1 MQKMTVFLLG
11 AFGLFMDI
19 LVASPTV
26 EIKNVSQRW
35 PWNNKIDITYKVSGG
50 QDVSKGAAGF
60 RKLIF
65 TATID
70 GVEYT
75 IDGVHDVG
83 ANASDG
89 EHTVTW
95 TSAPSGAR
103 TKNCSMRAALYPASA
118 PSGDDY
124 MIVNLET
131 KKVSFEGLLASQ
143 EDSNA
148 RYSDGWY
155 KTTNMVFRKVAA
167 GGTYPVGDTATGLSN
182 NSPTNWV
189 TDRTYYIGIYPVTQW
204 QYNKVY
210 GSNPS
215 RYQNEAAGNNC
226 NYRPVDYVTWNN
238 LRLETTRPDEEIP
251 AVDDNT
257 GTFIQRLNYI
267 TGNRYRI
274 DLPTELMWEIAAK
287 AGKATPYF
295 WGIDANLGSEYAVYG
310 VEMPVEVGSRK
321 ANAWGIY
328 DVVGNV
334 YEWCRDDVG
343 VEQLKNAPSPW
354 IAASTGAVNRRTRGG
369 RQFSEGWHQLLF
381 RTSYREQAASNKYAS
396 YLGFRLAWIVK

>member
-1 MQKMTVFLLG
+1 MQTPYR
-11 AFGLFMDI
+11 AI
-19 LVASPTV
+19 LVGAIAMSANILAASSSV

-35 PWNNKIDITYKVSGG
+35 PWNNKLDITYKVSGG
-50 QDVSKGAAGF
+50 QDVSKGPDGY
-60 RKLIF
+60 RRLVF
-65 TATID
+65 TAKID
-70 GVEYT
+70 NVEHV

-95 TSAPSGAR
+95 TAPSGLR
-103 TKNCSMRAALYPASA
+103 TQNCSMTAALYSSST

-124 MIVNLET
+124 MIVNL
-131 KKVSFEGLLASQ
+131 VSREVTFEGLLATQ

-167 GGTYPVGDTATGLSN
+167 GGTYPVGDKATDLTN
-182 NSPTNWV
+182 NNPTNWV

-204 QYNKVY
+204 QYHKVY

-215 RYQNEAAGNNC
+215 RFQTEVAGNNR

-251 AVDDNT
+251 AVDDNS

-267 TGNRYRI
+267 TGNRFRI

-295 WGIDANLGSEYAVYG
+295 WGDDVNVSSEYAVYG

-321 ANAWGIY
+321 ANGWGIY
-328 DVVGNV
+328 DVVGNL

-369 RQFSEGWHQLLF
+369 RQFSEAWHQLLF
-381 RTSYREQAASNKYAS
+381 RTSYREQAAPNKYAGF
-396 YLGFRLAWIVK
+396 LGFRLAWIVR